1 MDGRKRHPKAVRQC
15 RARRDPDRAGQGVLP
30 DVEEPD
36 RGDGAGRAFRAGRFR
51 PRDRPGGGG
60 VDAGSFDLTPIAT
73 AEKNAA
79 WPLASHATLM
89 VGIIGKVEWKPVR
102 PPCAAMLRQR
112 TINLASRV
120 RVL

>member
-1 MDGRKRHPKAVRQC
+1 M
-15 RARRDPDRAGQGVLP
+15 
-30 DVEEPD
+30 
-36 RGDGAGRAFRAGRFR
+36 
-51 PRDRPGGGG
+51 
-60 VDAGSFDLTPIAT
+60 DAGSFDLMPIAT

-79 WPLASHATLM
+79 QPLASHAMLM
-89 VGIIGKVEWKPVR
+89 VGIIGKVERKPVR